1 MRLSRDGRF
10 ASEERPRSCLV
21 KGGGLWLLRQGNLGC
36 CCSDVMRGV
45 GGKACGPMLYV
56 VGVVKPR

>member
-45 GGKACGPMLYV
+45 GGKAV
-56 VGVVKPR
+56 RRVGLCFMWSVL